1 MELPGDRTQWVRSD
15 IRITKKETIRMD
27 GFLWYPNTI
36 DQLLTRTGIL
46 RRLRRLRVASAFVL
60 TAGQNQ
66 RHCIP
71 LPCLRMELPGD
82 RTQWVRSD
90 IRITK
95 KETIRMDGFFF
106 VFSEHYGSLD
116 YGAFS
121 IILAPRIYNILTNH
135 AKTLWLLRKIG
146 RFTLEL
152 CAKTTACFSLF
163 TEIVRQ
169 VCAKK
174 GEGGVV
180 RLINGQ
186 LWYCCPVCGQKL
198 HKLTPD
204 AICSGVMTFC
214 RRCKWEGVM
223 NIRDRKG
230 A

>member
-1 MELPGDRTQWVRSD
+1 M
-15 IRITKKETIRMD
+15 
-27 GFLWYPNTI
+27 
-36 DQLLTRTGIL
+36 
-46 RRLRRLRVASAFVL
+46 LRVVIFA
-60 TAGQNQ
+60 Q
-66 RHCIP
+66 
-71 LPCLRMELPGD
+71 
-82 RTQWVRSD
+82 
-90 IRITK
+90 
-95 KETIRMDGFFF
+95 
-106 VFSEHYGSLD
+106 
-116 YGAFS
+116 
-121 IILAPRIYNILTNH
+121 RIYNILANH
-135 AKTLWLLRKIG
+135 AKTLGLLRKIG

-174 GEGGVV
+174 GDGGVV

>member
-1 MELPGDRTQWVRSD
+1 MG
-15 IRITKKETIRMD
+15 
-27 GFLWYPNTI
+27 
-36 DQLLTRTGIL
+36 
-46 RRLRRLRVASAFVL
+46 RLNCRAFS
-60 TAGQNQ
+60 T
-66 RHCIP
+66 CP
-71 LPCLRMELPGD
+71 
-82 RTQWVRSD
+82 
-90 IRITK
+90 
-95 KETIRMDGFFF
+95 FFF
-106 VFSEHYGSLD
+106 VTNRPPLGLHVTGGSGCFLLITITD
-116 YGAFS
+116 TSRSSAVFPPWIS
-121 IILAPRIYNILTNH
+121 PRIYNILTNH